1 LIFLKFDQKL
11 NILRNIKDN
20 IFPESEQLLNYR
32 IKGYLFFSMGKI
44 VLSKDQ
50 LNCNEV
56 LFEGNVSQSD
66 H

>member
-1 LIFLKFDQKL
+1 LIFLKLDQKL
-11 NILRNIKDN
+11 NILRNIKED
-20 IFPESEQLLNYR
+20 IFPDSEQLLNYG

-56 LFEGNVSQSD
+56 RFEGNVSQSD
-66 H
+66 R